1 MEFFDL
7 FESDSEKHARE
18 KRELMQ
24 MSEKEL
30 LAEILLELR
39 RINYF
44 AENIHFHQIF
54 NDNKK

>member
-1 MEFFDL
+1 M
-7 FESDSEKHARE
+7 FEKDSEKHARE